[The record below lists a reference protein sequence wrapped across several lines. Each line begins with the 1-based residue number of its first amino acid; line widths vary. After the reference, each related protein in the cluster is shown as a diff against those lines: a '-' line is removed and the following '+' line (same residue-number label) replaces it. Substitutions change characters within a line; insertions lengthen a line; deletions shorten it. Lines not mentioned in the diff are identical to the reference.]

1 MVAKITKDAAWTAA
15 ALLSK
20 MPAPL
25 SAWYGNP
32 MTAETADHLLSRA
45 RSQQQER
52 LRAGAASFQL
62 QLLETL
68 CHEWLGTGSDN
79 GFAELA
85 SLAGRRHERAL
96 LQLVR
101 GQLLAS
107 RKACGA
113 MAYLTAGFR
122 EAAPMLESADYFA
135 LVRQHELLEYLPWS
149 EKPSMAL
156 ALALDELLA
165 EAAVIKQLRSGQ
177 ADMRACLHQDTVG

>member
-1 MVAKITKDAAWTAA
+1 MVAKITQDAARTAA

-32 MTAETADHLLSRA
+32 MTTETADQLLSRA
-45 RSQQQER
+45 HMLQQER
-52 LRAGAASFQL
+52 LRTGADGFQL
-62 QLLETL
+62 QLLKAL
-68 CHEWLGTGSDN
+68 CHDWLGTGPNN
-79 GFAELA
+79 GFAELGA
-85 SLAGRRHERAL
+85 LAGRRHERAL
-96 LQLVR
+96 WQLVR

-107 RKACGA
+107 RKTCGA

-122 EAAPMLESADYFA
+122 EAAPLLETAEYFA
-135 LVRQHELLEYLPWS
+135 LVRQHELLGYLPWS
-149 EKPSMAL
+149 KKPSM

>member
-1 MVAKITKDAAWTAA
+1 MLANITKDAAWTAA
-15 ALLSK
+15 ALLRES
-20 MPAPL
+20 PAPL

-32 MTAETADHLLSRA
+32 MTAESAEHLLSRA
-45 RSQQQER
+45 RMQQQER

-68 CHEWLGTGSDN
+68 CHDWLGTGTDK
-79 GFAELA
+79 GFAEPGA
-85 SLAGRRHERAL
+85 LAGRRHERAL
-96 LQLVR
+96 LRLVR

-113 MAYLTAGFR
+113 TTYLTAGFR
-122 EAAPMLESADYFA
+122 EAAPLLESADYFA

-156 ALALDELLA
+156 ALDELLT

-177 ADMRACLHQDTVG
+177 TDMRACLHQDTVG

>member
-1 MVAKITKDAAWTAA
+1 MVAKITQNAARTAA

-32 MTAETADHLLSRA
+32 MTTETADQLLSRA
-45 RSQQQER
+45 HMQQQER
-52 LRAGAASFQL
+52 LRAGATAAGFQL
-62 QLLETL
+62 QLLKTL
-68 CHEWLGTGSDN
+68 CHDWLGTVADN

-85 SLAGRRHERAL
+85 ALAGRRHERAL

-156 ALALDELLA
+156 ALDELLA

>member
-1 MVAKITKDAAWTAA
+1 MVADISKDATPTAA
-15 ALLSK
+15 ALLEEL
-20 MPAPL
+20 PAPL

-32 MTAETADHLLSRA
+32 MTTETADQLLSLACIR
-45 RSQQQER
+45 QQER

-62 QLLETL
+62 QLLTAL
-68 CHEWLGTGSDN
+68 CHSWLGTGPDS
-79 GFAELA
+79 GFAELET
-85 SLAGRRHERAL
+85 LATRRHERAL

-135 LVRQHELLEYLPWS
+135 LVRQHELLGYLPWS
-149 EKPSMAL
+149 EKPSM

>member
-32 MTAETADHLLSRA
+32 MTTETADQLLSRA
-45 RSQQQER
+45 HMQQQER
-52 LRAGAASFQL
+52 LRAGAAGFQL
-62 QLLETL
+62 QLLKTL
-68 CHEWLGTGSDN
+68 CHDWLGTGPDN
-79 GFAELA
+79 GFTELGA
-85 SLAGRRHERAL
+85 LAGRRHERAL

-156 ALALDELLA
+156 ALDELLA

>member
-1 MVAKITKDAAWTAA
+1 MVADISKDATTTAA
-15 ALLSK
+15 ALLEEL
-20 MPAPL
+20 PAPL

-32 MTAETADHLLSRA
+32 MTTETADQLLSLA
-45 RSQQQER
+45 RIRQQER

-62 QLLETL
+62 QLLKAL
-68 CHEWLGTGSDN
+68 CHSWLGTGRDS
-79 GFAELA
+79 GFAELKT
-85 SLAGRRHERAL
+85 LATRRHERAL
-96 LQLVR
+96 WQLVR

-113 MAYLTAGFR
+113 MAHLTAGFR

-135 LVRQHELLEYLPWS
+135 LVRQHELLGYLPWS
-149 EKPSMAL
+149 KKPSM